1 MTEEQSAALK
11 AAYREN
17 KESLRS
23 LAKRFDIPESTLR
36 ARAAREHWQRRAS
49 EHKPQTEP
57 LAAARSCVDR
67 LLAAVQE
74 ALEQETALQ
83 STRQVKCK
91 SKAADG
97 ADGIDRNW
105 TEEEPTGDL
114 DIGKVKEFAAVLD
127 GLISLKRDLYDLP
140 TGAEAERRQLA
151 REKLEM
157 ARQKLE
163 PTEAAPLRV
172 LFSGETEDWSA

>member
-11 AAYREN
+11 AAYLEN

-23 LAKRFDIPESTLR
+23 LARRFGIPESTLR
-36 ARAAREHWQRRAS
+36 AKAAREHWQRKAG
-49 EHKPQTEP
+49 KTQPEP

-91 SKAADG
+91 SKADG
-97 ADGIDRNW
+97 ASGIDRNW
-105 TEEEPTGDL
+105 TEEEPTGEL

-151 REKLEM
+151 REKMEM
-157 ARQKLE
+157 ARQKLIPAE
-163 PTEAAPLRV
+163 TPPLRV
-172 LFSGETEDWSA
+172 LFSEDAEDWSA

>member
-36 ARAAREHWQRRAS
+36 ARAAREHWQR
-49 EHKPQTEP
+49 KTQTEP
-57 LAAARSCVDR
+57 LEAARSCVDR
-67 LLAAVQE
+67 LLTAVQM

-91 SKAADG
+91 SKADG
-97 ADGIDRNW
+97 ASGIDRNW
-105 TEEEPTGDL
+105 TEEEPTGEL
-114 DIGKVKEFAAVLD
+114 DIGKVKEYAAVLD

-157 ARQKLE
+157 ARQKLAPAE
-163 PTEAAPLRV
+163 TPPLRV
-172 LFSGETEDWSA
+172 LFSEDTEDWSA